1 MATEIIMPKAGMAME
16 RGTIIQWFKK
26 PGEAVEAGE
35 PLLEIETDKVAME
48 VEAEVSGY
56 LLKTLFGE
64 GDEVDVIT
72 TIGYI
77 GEKDEVPPAQANEP
91 SAASVGPAPETSRP
105 TLEPE
110 LESSSAPA
118 PDSGPDSSRSGVR
131 ATPAARFLARQEGVS
146 LPSVTPTGK
155 WNEIRRRD
163 VEATL
168 QDGGSSGH
176 RAATTAA
183 GTESGTDHI
192 SPVARTLA
200 ERHGVDT
207 TTLTGTGPAGRIV
220 KQDVLDAAE
229 RKGASPSVSGT
240 GGSTTAGT
248 RHEDVERPLTGMR
261 RTIAQR
267 MVESHQTVPPVTM
280 NKKIDVTA
288 LFALRDQVN
297 RDLEESISLTP
308 YFVRAVACALAEAPY
323 MRTLL
328 GDKKLVERGNID
340 IGIAVALDDGLMVPV
355 LRNADTLSVGEIAL
369 RTKDLA
375 HRARNRG
382 LSPDEL
388 TGGVFSITNLGMYG
402 ISSFTPIINPPET
415 AILGINA
422 AEDEL
427 YLRKDGAVASR
438 KVLTLSLTI
447 DHRVID
453 GAQGALFLKLL
464 EGYLTKPMRLLV

>member
-1 MATEIIMPKAGMAME
+1 MATEVIMPKAGMAME

-26 PGEAVEAGE
+26 PGEAIEAGE

-56 LLKTLFGE
+56 LLKTLYSE

-77 GEKDEVPPAQANEP
+77 GEKDEVPPESDNS
-91 SAASVGPAPETSRP
+91 SAAPAAPK
-105 TLEPE
+105 
-110 LESSSAPA
+110 APA
-118 PDSGPDSSRSGVR
+118 APAKAPSTGSDTDASDTAAPPNTDGSGSDVR

-146 LPSVTPTGK
+146 LASVTGTGK

-163 VEATL
+163 VAAVLE
-168 QDGGSSGH
+168 DGGGTRATATATNTDSGED
-176 RAATTAA
+176 R
-183 GTESGTDHI
+183 I

-200 ERHGVDT
+200 DRHGVNT
-207 TTLTGTGPAGRIV
+207 AALAGSGPGGRIV
-220 KQDVLDAAE
+220 KQDVLDAVEAKGAPATPAVAE
-229 RKGASPSVSGT
+229 RKGDT
-240 GGSTTAGT
+240 
-248 RHEDVERPLTGMR
+248 ERPLTGMR

-267 MVESHQTVPPVTM
+267 MTESHQTIPPVTM
-280 NKKIDVTA
+280 NKKIDVTS

-297 RDLEESISLTP
+297 RDLDESISLTP
-308 YFVRAVACALAEAPY
+308 WFVRAVALALIEAPY
-323 MRTLL
+323 MRTVL

-355 LRNADTLSVGEIAL
+355 LRNADTLSVREIAV

-382 LSPDEL
+382 LTPDEL
-388 TGGVFSITNLGMYG
+388 TNGVFSITNLGMYG
-402 ISSFTPIINPPET
+402 ISSFTPIINQPET

-427 YLRKDGAVASR
+427 YLTEDGAVASR

-453 GAQGALFLKLL
+453 GAQGALFLKVL
-464 EGYLTKPMRLLV
+464 EGYLTRPIRLLV